1 MYSIKPGIRRVALY
15 QVCQVVEGARVA
27 AERDWKW
34 WKEKKKKSLRRL
46 WYEVGCLCTQGGYF

>member
-34 WKEKKKKSLRRL
+34 WKEKKKKNL
-46 WYEVGCLCTQGGYF
+46 